1 MYTYY
6 RSNKFFANRESVF
19 SNLSNVRW
27 NFICEIKNI
36 LETENAIWAIERV
49 LTAKTK
55 FMKHAMGSWW

>member
-6 RSNKFFANRESVF
+6 RSNKFFANRMSVF

-27 NFICEIKNI
+27 NFIYEIKNI
-36 LETENAIWAIERV
+36 LETENAIWDIERV